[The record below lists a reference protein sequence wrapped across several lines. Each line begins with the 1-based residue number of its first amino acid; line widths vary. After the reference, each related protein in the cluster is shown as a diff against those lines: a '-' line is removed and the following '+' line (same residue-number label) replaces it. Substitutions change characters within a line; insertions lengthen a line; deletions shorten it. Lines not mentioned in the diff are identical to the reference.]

1 MKLSDIDD
9 SRLSEREVEQLRF
22 LRGKARVC
30 NLYEDQRILD
40 GLEHRR
46 NDVETRLAEYHAQPD
61 CPFCRHRYGWATAKL
76 VDSKTQGRLECERCG
91 AQALVGHC
99 AAKRWDE

>member
-1 MKLSDIDD
+1 MKLSEIDVLRSEAAKIALASHPEGEPPENYEALRD
-9 SRLSEREVEQLRF
+9 ELEVVEREIWRRF
-22 LRGKARVC
+22 KI
-30 NLYEDQRILD
+30 YW
-40 GLEHRR
+40 
-46 NDVETRLAEYHAQPD
+46 AQPD